1 MDNFADGPG
10 TTASK
15 CAQVAVWHSGVLVK
29 LASINWIGENSP
41 RLPANLIGFRAKRTT
56 RQKKKTDIAV
66 EAWVKALRSGTLDRA
81 RRLLFP
87 VNDLIFNVQSN
98 RRAYTHYVYSRTL
111 IGFSVPTAFV

>member
-1 MDNFADGPG
+1 MR
-10 TTASK
+10 
-15 CAQVAVWHSGVLVK
+15 SGGR
-29 LASINWIGENSP
+29 LALRGISQIGVNQLDRRKFP

-111 IGFSVPTAFV
+111 IGFSVPNAFV